1 MEPSPDALVAT
12 ESSDSM
18 SVRALKDISFGSIAG
33 MTSKVFEHPFDLTK
47 VRLQSQVLD
56 KTARFS
62 GPLDCLA
69 QTWRKEGI
77 RGLYRGLPAPI
88 VGAMAENASLFWSYT
103 ELQNVIRWINA
114 LPSSQE
120 LSLGQLA
127 LAGAGAGTIT
137 SFFLTP
143 IELVKCKM
151 QVQMLMPRTVSAAE
165 AEAVRSVSPSLKAAT
180 ATLPHP
186 PSSSAFQKLPGPV
199 AVLTSIVRTTGI
211 RGLWLG
217 QTATLIRETGGG
229 AAWFASK
236 EAVATLL
243 LARRNAPSKDKRE
256 LRAWESAVSGACAG
270 VAYNVALF
278 PADTVKSVMQTEA
291 ELRPRA
297 QGLPGPTFFGV
308 LREMYVAQGVKGLYA
323 GCGITVARAIPSSAL
338 IFLIYDGLCRRFS

>member
-1 MEPSPDALVAT
+1 
-12 ESSDSM
+12 M
-18 SVRALKDISFGSIAG
+18 SIRALKDITFGSIAG

-56 KTARFS
+56 ATARFS
-62 GPLDCLA
+62 GPIDCLM
-69 QTWRKEGI
+69 QTWKKEGL

-88 VGAMAENASLFWSYT
+88 VGAMAENASLFWTYT
-103 ELQNVIRWINA
+103 ELQNAFRWYEKQPA
-114 LPSSQE
+114 THQ

-127 LAGAGAGTIT
+127 LAGSGAGCIT
-137 SFFLTP
+137 SFVLTP

-151 QVQMLMPRTVSAAE
+151 QVQMLMAPALPTG
-165 AEAVRSVSPSLKAAT
+165 PSGSF
-180 ATLPHP
+180 HR
-186 PSSSAFQKLPGPV
+186 LPGPIS
-199 AVLTSIVRTTGI
+199 VLTSIIRISGL

-243 LARRNAPSKDKRE
+243 LKRRHVPSKDKKE
-256 LRAWESAVSGACAG
+256 LRPWESAVSGAAAG

-278 PADTVKSVMQTEA
+278 PADTVKSAMQTEA

-297 QGLPGPTFFGV
+297 AGEPGPTFLGTF
-308 LREMYVAQGVKGLYA
+308 RAMYGAQGIRGLYA

-338 IFLIYDGLCRRFS
+338 IFLIYDGLSKRYGAQ